1 MIIALKGTMGTG
13 KSTLAVEL
21 AKQGYE
27 VVNCDQIVHRLY
39 EEDEQLIEK
48 INTTFDLKKKK
59 LFSLKK
65 NKQTVDRKKLG
76 KIVFNNQAEL
86 KKLEAIVHPMLKT
99 EMEQIINS
107 HEKVVID
114 CQVVD
119 KLALHYDLAIL
130 LQADEKTII
139 ERIKNRDQKDEEL
152 IKKIM
157 LEQKTDKIK
166 LSTRTYVIDSTPG
179 IEHMLAEV
187 DKIKELK
194 HD

>member
-21 AKQGYE
+21 AKRGYE

-65 NKQTVDRKKLG
+65 NKQIVDRKKLG
-76 KIVFNNQAEL
+76 KIVFDNPSEL
-86 KKLEAIVHPMLKT
+86 KKLEAIVHPILKA

-107 HEKVVID
+107 HDKVVID

-119 KLALHYDLAIL
+119 KLALDYDLAIV
-130 LQADEKTII
+130 LQADPKTII

-157 LEQKTDKIK
+157 LEQKVDKIK

>member
-65 NKQTVDRKKLG
+65 NKQIVDRKKLG
-76 KIVFNNQAEL
+76 KIVFDNPSEL
-86 KKLEAIVHPMLKT
+86 KKLEAIVHPILKA

-107 HEKVVID
+107 HDKVVID

-119 KLALHYDLAIL
+119 KLALDYDLAIV
-130 LQADEKTII
+130 LQADPKTII

-157 LEQKTDKIK
+157 LEQKVDKIK